1 MQVKEI
7 AVATLIILGG
17 SGIIA
22 QAAPSGHELIS
33 NVSLTNLAVESN
45 ELGLSVSY
53 PGPSISGICGVE
65 IRADNYNRHMPI
77 QKFMDAVDI
86 PSRFEQGINPR
97 VLNSTTIEIDL
108 QHMNLS
114 YGVWFSVKTKDGSS
128 LKETIKKTLGEN
140 RTVVAIATT
149 CK

>member
-1 MQVKEI
+1 MQVKEF

-22 QAAPSGHELIS
+22 QAKPLNHELIS
-33 NVSLTNLAVESN
+33 NVSVTNLEVDADEI
-45 ELGLSVSY
+45 GLSVSY

-77 QKFMDAVDI
+77 QKFMDAVEV
-86 PSRFEQGINPR
+86 PSRFEQELHPR
-97 VLNSTTIEIDL
+97 VIKSTTIEIDL
-108 QHMNLS
+108 EYMDLS

-140 RTVVAIATT
+140 RTVVAIATS